1 MTKGAKYDID
11 QFRKLV
17 LAGKTKPEI
26 MQEMNIAGYPQ
37 FNSLELRLF
46 KTDKKVYEIASGSNK
61 DSTDN
66 VVSVGPKFNITIPK
80 KILKNS
86 SFTKDDKFNLTFRG
100 KKIILTLIEN

>member
-1 MTKGAKYDID
+1 MNKGAKYDID

-26 MQEMNIAGYPQ
+26 MKEMNIAGYPQ

-61 DSTDN
+61 GAADN
-66 VVSVGPKFNITIPK
+66 VVAVGPKFNITIPK
-80 KILKNS
+80 KIMKKSN
-86 SFTKDDKFNLTFRG
+86 FTKDDKFKLTFRG
-100 KKIILTLIEN
+100 KKIILTKIEE